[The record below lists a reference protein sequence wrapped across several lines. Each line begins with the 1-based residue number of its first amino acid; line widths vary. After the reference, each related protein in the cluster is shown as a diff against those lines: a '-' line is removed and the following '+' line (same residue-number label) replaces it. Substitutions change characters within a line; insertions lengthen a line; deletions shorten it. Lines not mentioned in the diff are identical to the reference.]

1 MPRSSPRMTDAEFD
15 AALLPLI
22 TASRAAARLDVTAIT
37 AGQAE
42 SALVLARGLHAT
54 VRKLAG
60 RIHAQYPL
68 LRAEVTELA
77 TPEPG
82 RREVQP

>member
-1 MPRSSPRMTDAEFD
+1 MTDAEFD

-22 TASRAAARLDVTAIT
+22 TASRAAARLDVTRIT
-37 AGQAE
+37 ANQAE

-54 VRKLAG
+54 VHALAG